1 MEHKN
6 ATILIVEDEADVLNV
21 NARMLKRK
29 GYNVITATTV
39 KESLIHLSECTP
51 DMLVLDIMLPD
62 GNGYDI
68 CKKFRKTS
76 DNPVVFLSGKSG
88 ITDKVYGLEHGGD
101 YYLTKPYSFDELVAV
116 SERLLRRHFKE
127 CAKHEQLGYITKG
140 SLKLDVSKNKA
151 FVNGRDAGLTVKEFA
166 LLLILIKN
174 ENNTVS
180 LDELYDAVW
189 GVPSVNDTRTI
200 RFHIGNLKKKIDT
213 ENSEDY
219 DIVSVYG
226 KGYSFTTD

>member
-1 MEHKN
+1 MN
-6 ATILIVEDEADVLNV
+6 ILVVDDEKEIADVVELYLQNDQYKV
-21 NARMLKRK
+21 FKF
-29 GYNVITATTV
+29 YNGQDALDCINSTKIDLA
-39 KESLIHLSECTP
+39 I
-51 DMLVLDIMLPD
+51 LDIMLPD

-88 ITDKVYGLEHGGD
+88 ISDKVYGLEHGGD

>member
-1 MEHKN
+1 M
-6 ATILIVEDEADVLNV
+6 
-21 NARMLKRK
+21 
-29 GYNVITATTV
+29 
-39 KESLIHLSECTP
+39 
-51 DMLVLDIMLPD
+51 
-62 GNGYDI
+62 
-68 CKKFRKTS
+68 
-76 DNPVVFLSGKSG
+76 
-88 ITDKVYGLEHGGD
+88 EHGGD

-180 LDELYDAVW
+180 PDELYDAVW

>member
-1 MEHKN
+1 M
-6 ATILIVEDEADVLNV
+6 
-21 NARMLKRK
+21 
-29 GYNVITATTV
+29 
-39 KESLIHLSECTP
+39 
-51 DMLVLDIMLPD
+51 
-62 GNGYDI
+62 
-68 CKKFRKTS
+68 
-76 DNPVVFLSGKSG
+76 
-88 ITDKVYGLEHGGD
+88 
-101 YYLTKPYSFDELVAV
+101 
-116 SERLLRRHFKE
+116 RRHFKE

-140 SLKLDVSKNKA
+140 SLELDVSKNKA
-151 FVNGRDAGLTVKEFA
+151 FVNGRDAGRTVKEFA